1 MKLRPIDTRPPQ
13 QVRVTVDSGT
23 YERLLAYI
31 DYARAQGQVF
41 EDVRQLLAEIA
52 RAFVDSGD
60 KGFTAWYRA
69 SQASPQVSR
78 STANGQ
84 DPPRPARLSEHA
96 STPLPSASGEA
107 EEEAKEDESRRTKH
121 GQNCQVAFRG
131 CCAGSMSEPIGP
143 HANKSSCHA
152 GGRQ

>member
-13 QVRVTVDSGT
+13 QVRVTVDGAT

-69 SQASPQVSR
+69 SQASPQVAR

-84 DPPRPARLSEHA
+84 DPPRPARLSEHV
-96 STPLPSASGEA
+96 STPLPSVSGEA
-107 EEEAKEDESRRTKH
+107 EEEAK
-121 GQNCQVAFRG
+121 G
-131 CCAGSMSEPIGP
+131 AGK
-143 HANKSSCHA
+143 A
-152 GGRQ
+152 R